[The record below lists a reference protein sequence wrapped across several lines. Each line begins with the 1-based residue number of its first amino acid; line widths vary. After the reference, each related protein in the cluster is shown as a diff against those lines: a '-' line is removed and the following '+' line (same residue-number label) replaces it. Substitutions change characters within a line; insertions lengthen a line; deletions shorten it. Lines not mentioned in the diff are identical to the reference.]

1 MEFVLSGRHDEE
13 EELLKREIEKIKGLP
28 DDAVFAM
35 GGDGTMLHAV
45 HKYGLPPIAKPASFF
60 MGVNFGTLG
69 FLMNSIKGGN
79 YQAFLRDLRD
89 GRYRS
94 HTFPVL
100 EVYRVDGDKETFRA
114 CALNDIY
121 LERESGQ
128 SAYVRICVD
137 DVLVVWKMA
146 CDGVIISTALGSTAY
161 NHSAGGPASHPLIP
175 AMFITPICAHRPRM
189 GTYVAP
195 IESRVTIEALETDKR
210 PVRASAD
217 GLNAGGNMMK
227 KMVVRRSESTVN
239 LAFVEGHDFTQS
251 IVDKVLL
258 G

>member
-1 MEFVLSGRHDEE
+1 MEFVLSGRSDE
-13 EELLKREIEKIKGLP
+13 EELLKQEIEKIRGLP
-28 DDAVFAM
+28 EDAVFAM

-45 HKYGLPPIAKPASFF
+45 HKHGVKPVANRPSFF

-94 HTFPVL
+94 FEFPVL
-100 EVYRVDGDKETFRA
+100 EMHRVDDGKETFRA

-128 SAYVRICVD
+128 SAYVRISVD
-137 DVLVVWKMA
+137 DVMVVWKMA

-195 IESRVTIEALETDKR
+195 INSRVTIQALETDKR

-227 KMVVRRSESTVN
+227 NMVVKVSEETVH